1 MQNVYLE
8 RREIM
13 FVSAKTLA
21 VECNVS
27 PKTILAKA
35 NQMEREGIKVKAT
48 IGRPV
53 QIHRERFMS
62 RVFPGWRDED
72 EQT

>member
-1 MQNVYLE
+1 
-8 RREIM
+8 M

-21 VECNVS
+21 IECNVS

-53 QIHRERFMS
+53 KINRERFM
-62 RVFPGWRDED
+62 RKVFPGWEEGDEK
-72 EQT
+72 